1 MCGQLSRVSHRQ
13 IFRSTLSDDE
23 ILMQIYYLFSEEND
37 IIILSLVRSNEEGNI
52 GFLKTDNRIC
62 VAVSRAK

>member
-1 MCGQLSRVSHRQ
+1 MK
-13 IFRSTLSDDE
+13 IPF
-23 ILMQIYYLFSEEND
+23 LFSEEND